1 MKKFT
6 LAGLL
11 CLLLLTARAQYN
23 DTGNA
28 VRNTDTANKR
38 VDSVFVPLKYRDIHK
53 RIPVLACLFSIY
65 IPGLVQVYNKKVLK
79 GSIMFGTFC
88 LSFTAA
94 EIYHAN
100 NHSRP
105 HDPVTAA
112 ILLPMATAYIYSVI
126 DAPVTASWL
135 NRAYHLGKKKQNLTL
150 LSIEPGLI
158 NLSAKS
164 YGPGVN
170 LVFR

>member
-53 RIPVLACLFSIY
+53 RSPVLACLLSIY
-65 IPGLVQVYNKKVLK
+65 IPGLVQCRP
-79 GSIMFGTFC
+79 SR
-88 LSFTAA
+88 TAK
-94 EIYHAN
+94 
-100 NHSRP
+100 
-105 HDPVTAA
+105 
-112 ILLPMATAYIYSVI
+112 L
-126 DAPVTASWL
+126 
-135 NRAYHLGKKKQNLTL
+135 
-150 LSIEPGLI
+150 
-158 NLSAKS
+158 
-164 YGPGVN
+164 
-170 LVFR
+170 